1 MSEMY
6 IPLGAVIVAALALT
20 AVMHVGERT
29 VDAQPR
35 SRMLPALGC
44 YLVVMAGVLGAFLGV
59 LLWSLSRWPQ

>member
-20 AVMHVGERT
+20 AVMQVGEKT

-35 SRMLPALGC
+35 PRVLPALGC
-44 YLVVMAGVLGAFLGV
+44 YLAMAAGVLGAFLGV